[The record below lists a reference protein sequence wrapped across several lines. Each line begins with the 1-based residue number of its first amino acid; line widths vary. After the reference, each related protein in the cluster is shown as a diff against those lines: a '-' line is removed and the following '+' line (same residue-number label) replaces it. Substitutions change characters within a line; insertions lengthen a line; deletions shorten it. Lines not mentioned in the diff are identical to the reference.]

1 MMKAASLRLATA
13 LFVIAVSASAGAA
26 ENQIIWCGWQADP
39 AHPLSW
45 AAVRNELQPLL
56 VNKNYRGAY
65 QLILAKYR
73 HAQQAVRER
82 TPNAV
87 SFEAELQDF
96 MGGTTGRTSFQ
107 FIDRGPP
114 DDDSR
119 LLLKARTIAITFPC
133 RPDTKLGLDGVY
145 ATFASKF
152 PEQTNIGYAANLIFV
167 ASGKELEN
175 LLGPAA
181 DVIDNRATGYRGLL
195 LDGFPMWPWEL
206 YVNGKL
212 FGMHSLESP
221 VPRYQVVFLRPSVGM
236 EVTWPS
242 REEAEA
248 EASIG
253 VEPIGFVRYTGND
266 YKNWWGISALVTL
279 GSADHGAGLGVLGRY
294 NNYAV
299 GVTKRKNTDG
309 VFMFFSYDFYDL
321 VNNKEKRDKAADELL
336 GGLREKL
343 EEGKKQLES
352 KQSR

>member
-1 MMKAASLRLATA
+1 MMKATSLRLATA
-13 LFVIAVSASAGAA
+13 LFVIAVAASAGAA
-26 ENQIIWCGWQADP
+26 ENPIIWCGWQADP

-45 AAVRNELQPLL
+45 AAVRNEVQPLL
-56 VNKNYRGAY
+56 ANKNYRGAY

-73 HAQQAVRER
+73 QAQEAVRER

-107 FIDRGPP
+107 FIDRGPNE
-114 DDDSR
+114 SQ
-119 LLLKARTIAITFPC
+119 LLLKAKTITFPC
-133 RPDTKLGLDGVY
+133 GPDTKLGLDGVY

-167 ASGKELEN
+167 ASGDEVQN

-195 LDGFPMWPWEL
+195 LDGLPMWPWEL
-206 YVNGKL
+206 YLNGRL

-221 VPRYQVVFLRPSVGM
+221 VPKYQVVFFRPSVGM
-236 EVTWPS
+236 EITWPS
-242 REEAEA
+242 QEEAKA

-253 VEPIGFVRYTGND
+253 VEPIGFVRYTGSD
-266 YKNWWGISALVTL
+266 YKNWWGASALVTL
-279 GSADHGAGLGVLGRY
+279 GTADHGAGLGVLGRY

-336 GGLREKL
+336 GGLRKNL

-352 KQSR
+352 K